1 MKNLIFTIGTFC
13 LALVTVVNAGNP
25 DPRKEMAT
33 KYYNDIEATLM
44 FPDDVLSVKTKTV
57 IEQIAQDNEIINQ
70 INPDNE
76 LKAFKKT
83 IEQQISEDN
92 KIIDSNQ
99 FDYFLIDKLSE

>member
-13 LALVTVVNAGNP
+13 LALVNVVHAGDA
-25 DPRKEMAT
+25 DPRKEKT
-33 KYYNDIEATLM
+33 KKYYNNIETTIM
-44 FPDDVLSVKTKTV
+44 FPDDVLSSKTKTA
-57 IEQIAQDNEIINQ
+57 IEEIAQDNEITDQ